1 MRSFLSSA
9 CFFLWGKCF
18 YCGKTIKKKEQAH
31 VDHFIPGALFK
42 RINYGI

>member
-1 MRSFLSSA
+1 M
-9 CFFLWGKCF
+9 
-18 YCGKTIKKKEQAH
+18 KKKEQAH